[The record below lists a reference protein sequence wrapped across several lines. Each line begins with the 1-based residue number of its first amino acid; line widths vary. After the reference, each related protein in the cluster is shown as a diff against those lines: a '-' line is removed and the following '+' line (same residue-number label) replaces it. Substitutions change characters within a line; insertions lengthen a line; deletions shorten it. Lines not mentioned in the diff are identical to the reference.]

1 MRGRV
6 EEGRGGGRGGGE
18 GRGTT
23 ESCGHMVYD
32 CPFSKDSQED
42 IFFLPGTVLVMR
54 PLAAKATAFPS
65 EGRALLPHFVG
76 TLKKII

>member
-6 EEGRGGGRGGGE
+6 EEGRGGREGGG

-23 ESCGHMVYD
+23 EPCGHMVYD

-42 IFFLPGTVLVMR
+42 IFFSLGQ
-54 PLAAKATAFPS
+54 FWS
-65 EGRALLPHFVG
+65 
-76 TLKKII
+76 